1 MVDTLDVAIIGG
13 GHNGLVCACYL
24 AGAGLKVAVLERR
37 YTVGGACVTEE
48 LFPGYRCSTASLV
61 SSLFREEIVRD
72 LRLKRHGLEFLPRD
86 PSVVTLFP
94 DGEHLML
101 GSDEHACVEEI
112 AKFSGTDAE
121 AYPRYGRTMR
131 RLAVAMEPHILGEAP
146 DLSFEDPQALREEL
160 GQLVSLSSAD
170 LDRLVTALTGSARDL
185 LDPWFESDAIKVSL
199 VIDGIT
205 GVDGG
210 PSTPGTAYLML
221 YHMTGSTET
230 GRPAWG
236 QVRGG
241 MGGITQAL
249 ADAARERGVVIR
261 TEAEV
266 ARILVDEEGRA
277 GGVVLADGEEIRSRM
292 VASSA
297 DPHVTFLKL
306 MEADHL
312 PETFRREVRRIDLD
326 GVATKIHLAL
336 DGLPEIRGFD
346 GNGPGPQHRGT
357 LLIAPSMGYLDDAY
371 ADAREGKPSAR
382 PHIECTIP
390 SVLDPSLAPEGKD
403 VMGIYV
409 QYTPYSLVEGSW
421 DEIKEPYADRVLEC
435 IEEYLPGLTRRV
447 VDRRVYSPLD
457 LERELGLTGGS
468 LYHGSM
474 SPGQLF
480 SRRPVAG
487 YADHRTPVSGLYLCG
502 SGVHPGGGVFGVPGR
517 NAAARIAADLRS
529 SGVEARK
536 GGSVG

>member
-1 MVDTLDVAIIGG
+1 MLDVVIVGG

-24 AGAGLKVAVLERR
+24 AEAGLKVAVLERR

-48 LFPGYRCSTASLV
+48 LFPGYRSSTASLV

-72 LRLKRHGLEFLPRD
+72 LRLKHHGLEFLPRE
-86 PSVVTLFP
+86 PSVVTVFP

-101 GSDEHACVEEI
+101 GSDERACAQQI
-112 AKFSGTDAE
+112 QKFSGADAE
-121 AYPRYGRTMR
+121 AYSRYGQTMR
-131 RLAVAMEPHILGEAP
+131 RLAAAMEPYVLGEAP
-146 DLSFEDPQALREEL
+146 DLSLEDPKALRDEL
-160 GQLVSLSSAD
+160 AALVDLPDED
-170 LDRLVTALTGSARDL
+170 LDNLAAALTGSARGFL
-185 LDPWFESDAIKVSL
+185 NRWFESDAIKVPL

-236 QVRGG
+236 QIRGG
-241 MGGITQAL
+241 MGGITRAL
-249 ADAARERGVVIR
+249 ESAARERGVVIR
-261 TEAEV
+261 TKADV
-266 ARILVDEEGRA
+266 ARVLVDEEGRA
-277 GGVVLADGEEIRSRM
+277 GGVVLADGEEIRSRT

-306 MEADHL
+306 LEPTHL
-312 PETFRREVRRIDLD
+312 PEAFRREVQDMDFD

-336 DGLPEIRGFD
+336 DGLPEIHGF
-346 GNGPGPQHRGT
+346 GGGSGPQHRGT
-357 LLIAPSMGYLDDAY
+357 LLIAPSLDYLDDAY
-371 ADAREGKPSAR
+371 ADSREGRPSAR

-390 SVLDPSLAPEGKD
+390 SVLDPSLAPEGKH

-409 QYTPYSLVEGSW
+409 QYTPYSLAEGSW
-421 DEIKEPYADRVLEC
+421 DGIKESYADRVLGC
-435 IEEYLPGLTRRV
+435 IEEYIPGLTRRV

-480 SRRPVAG
+480 SKRPVDG
-487 YADHRTPVSGLYLCG
+487 YADHRTPVPGLYLCG

-517 NAAARIAADLRS
+517 NAAARIANDLRS
-529 SGVEARK
+529 SGAVVSE
-536 GGSVG
+536 GGTVG

>member
-1 MVDTLDVAIIGG
+1 MDTLDVAIIGG

-24 AGAGLKVAVLERR
+24 ADAGLKVTVLERR

-61 SSLFREEIVRD
+61 SSLFREEIIRD
-72 LRLKRHGLEFLPRD
+72 LRLKDHSLEFLPRE

-94 DGEHLML
+94 DGKHLML
-101 GSDEHACVEEI
+101 GSDERACAQQI
-112 AKFSGTDAE
+112 GKFSGADAE

-131 RLAVAMEPHILGEAP
+131 RLAAAMEPYILGEAP
-146 DLSFEDPQALREEL
+146 DLSLEDPKLLRDEL
-160 GQLVSLSSAD
+160 GRLVSLSDED
-170 LDRLVTALTGSARDL
+170 LDHLVAALTGSARGFL
-185 LDPWFESDAIKVSL
+185 NRWFESDAIKVPL

-236 QVRGG
+236 QIRGG
-241 MGGITQAL
+241 MGGITRAL
-249 ADAARERGVVIR
+249 AEVARERGVVIR

-266 ARILVDEEGRA
+266 VRILVDGEGRA
-277 GGVVLADGEEIRSRM
+277 GGVVLADGEEIRSRT

-306 MEADHL
+306 MDPAHL
-312 PETFRREVRRIDLD
+312 PEAFRREVQDIDFD

-336 DGLPEIRGFD
+336 DRLPEIRGFD
-346 GNGPGPQHRGT
+346 GGGPGPQHRGT

-371 ADAREGKPSAR
+371 ADAREGRPSAR

-390 SVLDPSLAPEGKD
+390 SVLDPSLAPEGKH
-403 VMGIYV
+403 VTGIYV
-409 QYTPYSLVEGSW
+409 QYTPYSLADSSW
-421 DEIKEPYADRVLEC
+421 EEIKESYADRVLEC
-435 IEEYLPGLTRRV
+435 IEEYLPGLTDRV

-517 NAAARIAADLRS
+517 NAAARIANDLRS
-529 SGVEARK
+529 SETKARK

>member
-1 MVDTLDVAIIGG
+1 M
-13 GHNGLVCACYL
+13 VCACYL
-24 AGAGLKVAVLERR
+24 ADAGLKVTVLERR

-61 SSLFREEIVRD
+61 SSLFREEIIRD
-72 LRLKRHGLEFLPRD
+72 LRLKDHSLEFLPRE

-94 DGEHLML
+94 DGKHLML
-101 GSDEHACVEEI
+101 GSDERACAQQI
-112 AKFSGTDAE
+112 GKFSGADAE

-131 RLAVAMEPHILGEAP
+131 RLAAAMEPYILGEAP
-146 DLSFEDPQALREEL
+146 DLSLEDPKLLRDEL
-160 GQLVSLSSAD
+160 GRLVSLSDED
-170 LDRLVTALTGSARDL
+170 LDHLVAALTGSARGFL
-185 LDPWFESDAIKVSL
+185 NRWFESDAIKVPL

-236 QVRGG
+236 QIRGG
-241 MGGITQAL
+241 MGGITRAL
-249 ADAARERGVVIR
+249 AEVARERGVVIR

-266 ARILVDEEGRA
+266 VRILVDGEGRA
-277 GGVVLADGEEIRSRM
+277 GGVVLADGEEIRSRT

-306 MEADHL
+306 MDPAHL
-312 PETFRREVRRIDLD
+312 PEAFRREVQDIDFD

-336 DGLPEIRGFD
+336 DRLPEIRGFD
-346 GNGPGPQHRGT
+346 GGGPGPQHRGT

-371 ADAREGKPSAR
+371 ADAREGRPSAR

-390 SVLDPSLAPEGKD
+390 SVLDPSLAPEGKH
-403 VMGIYV
+403 VTGIYV
-409 QYTPYSLVEGSW
+409 QYTPYSLADSSW
-421 DEIKEPYADRVLEC
+421 EEIKESYADRVLEC
-435 IEEYLPGLTRRV
+435 IEEYLPGLTDRV

-517 NAAARIAADLRS
+517 NAAARIANDLRS
-529 SGVEARK
+529 SETKARK

>member
-1 MVDTLDVAIIGG
+1 MDTLDVAIIGG

-24 AGAGLKVAVLERR
+24 ADAGLKVTVLERR

-61 SSLFREEIVRD
+61 SSLFREEIIRD
-72 LRLKRHGLEFLPRD
+72 LRLKDHSLEFLPRE

-94 DGEHLML
+94 DGKHLML
-101 GSDEHACVEEI
+101 GSDERACAQQI
-112 AKFSGTDAE
+112 GKFSGADAE

-131 RLAVAMEPHILGEAP
+131 RLAAAMEPYILGEAP
-146 DLSFEDPQALREEL
+146 DLSLEDPKLLRDEL
-160 GQLVSLSSAD
+160 GRLVSLSDED
-170 LDRLVTALTGSARDL
+170 LDHLVAALTGSARGFL
-185 LDPWFESDAIKVSL
+185 NRWFESDAIKVPL

-236 QVRGG
+236 QIRGG
-241 MGGITQAL
+241 MGGITRAL
-249 ADAARERGVVIR
+249 AEVARERGVVIR

-266 ARILVDEEGRA
+266 VRILVDGEGRA
-277 GGVVLADGEEIRSRM
+277 GGVVLADGEEIRSRT

-306 MEADHL
+306 MDPAHL
-312 PETFRREVRRIDLD
+312 PEAFRREVQDIDFD

-336 DGLPEIRGFD
+336 DRLPEIRGFD
-346 GNGPGPQHRGT
+346 GGGPGPQHRGT

-371 ADAREGKPSAR
+371 ADAREGRPSAR

-390 SVLDPSLAPEGKD
+390 SVLDPSLAPEGKH
-403 VMGIYV
+403 VTGIYV
-409 QYTPYSLVEGSW
+409 QYTPYSLADSSW
-421 DEIKEPYADRVLEC
+421 DEIKESYADRVLEC
-435 IEEYLPGLTRRV
+435 IEEYLPGLTDRV

-517 NAAARIAADLRS
+517 NAAARIANDLRS
-529 SGVEARK
+529 SETKARK

>member
-1 MVDTLDVAIIGG
+1 MDTLDVAIVGG

-24 AGAGLKVAVLERR
+24 ADAGLKVAVFERR

-48 LFPGYRCSTASLV
+48 LFPGYLSSTASLV

-72 LRLKRHGLEFLPRD
+72 LRLKDHGLEFLPRE
-86 PSVVTLFP
+86 PSVVTVFP
-94 DGEHLML
+94 GGEHLML
-101 GSDEHACVEEI
+101 GSDERACAQQI
-112 AKFSGTDAE
+112 RKFSGADAE
-121 AYPRYGRTMR
+121 AYLRYGRIMR
-131 RLAVAMEPHILGEAP
+131 RLAVAMEPYVLGEAP
-146 DLSFEDPQALREEL
+146 DLSLEDPEVLREEL
-160 GQLVSLSSAD
+160 AVLVD
-170 LDRLVTALTGSARDL
+170 LPEQDLNHLTAALTGSARDFL
-185 LDPWFESDAIKVSL
+185 GRWFESDAIKAPL

-236 QVRGG
+236 QIRGG
-241 MGGITQAL
+241 MGGITRAL
-249 ADAARERGVVIR
+249 ESAARERGVVIR
-261 TEAEV
+261 TEADV
-266 ARILVDEEGRA
+266 ARVLVDEEGRA

-306 MEADHL
+306 LDPARL
-312 PETFRREVRRIDLD
+312 PEAFRHEVRNMDFD

-346 GNGPGPQHRGT
+346 GGGAGPQHRGT
-357 LLIAPSMGYLDDAY
+357 LLIAPSLDYLDDAY
-371 ADAREGKPSAR
+371 AEARAGRPSAR

-390 SVLDPSLAPEGKD
+390 SVLDSSLAPEGKH

-409 QYTPYSLVEGSW
+409 QYTPYSLAEGSW
-421 DEIKEPYADRVLEC
+421 DGIKESYADRVLEC

-517 NAAARIAADLRS
+517 NAAARIANDLRS
-529 SGVEARK
+529 SGAVVSE
-536 GGSVG
+536 GGTVG